1 MNKLFIRKMKQAFSN
16 SWSCFDNNNTIV
28 LHLVGKKTLLMH
40 LYLLRKHFDPH
51 ARVLRKGDRK
61 EANVS
66 CLDWTIQCVLYNGI
80 QVGIRLEDL

>member
-1 MNKLFIRKMKQAFSN
+1 
-16 SWSCFDNNNTIV
+16 
-28 LHLVGKKTLLMH
+28 MH

-51 ARVLRKGDRK
+51 ARVLRKGNRK